1 RPVVAVAP
9 IALPVIIRES
19 VPPLAVKATFAVAV
33 ADVVELKRT
42 VTSWL
47 APTPTRVNALP
58 DTMLKG
64 AEVDTVPETVPPPV
78 FDTDKVRSA
87 KLPRFTL
94 PKFTVPVGLTAN
106 SIRATALAGVA
117 QALSF

>member
-1 RPVVAVAP
+1 M
-9 IALPVIIRES
+9 IREM
-19 VPPLAVKATFAVAV
+19 VPPLAAKSTFAVAV
-33 ADVVELKRT
+33 ADVVGVKRT

-47 APTPTRVNALP
+47 TPTPTRVNALP
-58 DTMLKG
+58 DTMLKE

-117 QALSF
+117 QALSLPLVSTAVTET